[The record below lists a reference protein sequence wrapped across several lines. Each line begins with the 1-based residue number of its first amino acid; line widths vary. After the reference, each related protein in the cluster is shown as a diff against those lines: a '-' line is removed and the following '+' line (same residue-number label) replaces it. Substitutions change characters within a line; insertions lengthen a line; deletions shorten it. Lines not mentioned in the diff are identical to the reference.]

1 MQGEIKPLA
10 SFEQKTTERKRMS
23 NKLRDIVENIRRQL
37 FYISARL
44 TPRDGRFFQAVKI
57 FEEVIDFSASLQY
70 MALPN
75 VDEKDGGKISAQQL
89 EELAPVCNIVLK
101 NTSLNDF
108 VEWLTIETFGIIS
121 DKIDKHYYD
130 ISEPDSFS
138 NFIDLAG
145 RSLFKKSARYY
156 IVKLLNA
163 TTYQL
168 EGGSVLY
175 IETEE
180 FFPMLYGFTVDSRNP
195 YLKARL
201 IG

>member
-1 MQGEIKPLA
+1 
-10 SFEQKTTERKRMS
+10 MS
-23 NKLRDIVENIRRQL
+23 NNLRDILENIRRQL
-37 FYISARL
+37 FYISTRL

-57 FEEVIDFSASLQY
+57 FEEVIDFSATLQY

-89 EELAPVCNIVLK
+89 DDMATGYNIALR
-101 NTSLNDF
+101 NASLDDF
-108 VEWLTIETFGIIS
+108 VEWLTIETFGIIC
-121 DKIDKHYYD
+121 DKIDKHYCEL
-130 ISEPDSFS
+130 SAPDSFS
-138 NFIDLAG
+138 QFLELAG

-168 EGGSVLY
+168 EGGSVLC

-180 FFPMLYGFTVDSRNP
+180 IFPMLYGFTVDSRNP

>member
-1 MQGEIKPLA
+1 MPNNI
-10 SFEQKTTERKRMS
+10 
-23 NKLRDIVENIRRQL
+23 RDILENIRRQL
-37 FYISARL
+37 FYISTRL

-57 FEEVIDFSASLQY
+57 FEEIIDLSASLQY

-89 EELAPVCNIVLK
+89 EDMTGGYNIVMR
-101 NTSLNDF
+101 NTSLDDF
-108 VEWLTIETFGIIS
+108 VEWLTVETFGIIS
-121 DKIDKHYYD
+121 DKIDKHYFD
-130 ISEPDSFS
+130 ISAPDSFS
-138 NFIDLAG
+138 QFIELAG
-145 RSLFKKSARYY
+145 RSLFKKTAKYY

>member
-1 MQGEIKPLA
+1 MP
-10 SFEQKTTERKRMS
+10 
-23 NKLRDIVENIRRQL
+23 NNIRETIKSVQDEL
-37 FYISARL
+37 FYICTRL
-44 TPRDGRFFQAVKI
+44 TPRDGRLFQAVKI
-57 FEEVIDFSASLQY
+57 FEEIIDLSASLQY

-75 VDEKDGGKISAQQL
+75 VTEKDGGKITAQQL
-89 EELAPVCNIVLK
+89 EDMTGGYNIALR
-101 NTSLNDF
+101 NTSLDDF
-108 VEWLTIETFGIIS
+108 VEWLTIETFGIIA

-138 NFIDLAG
+138 QFIDLAG
-145 RSLFKKSARYY
+145 RSLFKKTAKYY
-156 IVKLLNA
+156 LVKLLNA

-180 FFPMLYGFTVDSRNP
+180 FFSMLYGFVIDSRNP
-195 YLKARL
+195 YIKARL

>member
-1 MQGEIKPLA
+1 
-10 SFEQKTTERKRMS
+10 MS
-23 NKLRDIVENIRRQL
+23 NDLRDIVENIRRQL
-37 FYISARL
+37 FYISTRL

-57 FEEVIDFSASLQY
+57 FEEIIDLSASLQY

-75 VDEKDGGKISAQQL
+75 VDAKEGGTISAQQL
-89 EELAPVCNIVLK
+89 EDMATGCNIVMR
-101 NTSLNDF
+101 NTSLDDF
-108 VEWLTIETFGIIS
+108 VEWLTIETFGIIC
-121 DKIDKHYYD
+121 DKIDKHYFD
-130 ISEPDSFS
+130 ISAPDSFS
-138 NFIDLAG
+138 EFLELAG

-180 FFPMLYGFTVDSRNP
+180 FFPMLYGFTVDSRNV

>member
-1 MQGEIKPLA
+1 MSSDIRETIK
-10 SFEQKTTERKRMS
+10 SVQ
-23 NKLRDIVENIRRQL
+23 DQL
-37 FYISARL
+37 FYIRTRL

-57 FEEVIDFSASLQY
+57 FGEIIDFSASLQY

-89 EELAPVCNIVLK
+89 EELATGCNIVLK

-108 VEWLTIETFGIIS
+108 VEWLTIETFGIIC
-121 DKIDKHYYD
+121 DKIDKHYCEL
-130 ISEPDSFS
+130 STPDSFS
-138 NFIDLAG
+138 EFIELAG
-145 RSLFKKSARYY
+145 RSLFKKSAKYY

-168 EGGSVLY
+168 EGDSFLYDSVLC

-201 IG
+201 VG

>member
-1 MQGEIKPLA
+1 MSKEIRETIK
-10 SFEQKTTERKRMS
+10 SVQ
-23 NKLRDIVENIRRQL
+23 DQL
-37 FYISARL
+37 FYIRTRL

-70 MALPN
+70 MAIPN
-75 VDEKDGGKISAQQL
+75 VNEKDGEKISAQQL
-89 EELAPVCNIVLK
+89 EELATGYNIVLK

-108 VEWLTIETFGIIS
+108 VEWLTIETFGIIC
-121 DKIDKHYYD
+121 DKIDKHYCD
-130 ISEPDSFS
+130 ISAPDSFS
-138 NFIDLAG
+138 QFIELAG
-145 RSLFKKSARYY
+145 RSLFKKSAKYY

-168 EGGSVLY
+168 EGDSFLYDSVLC

-180 FFPMLYGFTVDSRNP
+180 FFPMLYGFTIDSRNP

>member
-1 MQGEIKPLA
+1 
-10 SFEQKTTERKRMS
+10 MS
-23 NKLRDIVENIRRQL
+23 NNLRDILENIRRQL
-37 FYISARL
+37 FYISTRL

-57 FEEVIDFSASLQY
+57 FEEVVDFSASLQY
-70 MALPN
+70 IALPS

-89 EELAPVCNIVLK
+89 EDMATGYNIALR
-101 NTSLNDF
+101 NTSLDDF
-108 VEWLTIETFGIIS
+108 VEWLTIETFGIIC
-121 DKIDKHYYD
+121 DKIDKHYFEL
-130 ISEPDSFS
+130 SAPDSFS
-138 NFIDLAG
+138 QFVELAG

-168 EGGSVLY
+168 EGGSVLC

-180 FFPMLYGFTVDSRNP
+180 FFPLLYGFTVDSRNP
-195 YLKARL
+195 YIKARL

>member
-1 MQGEIKPLA
+1 MPNNI
-10 SFEQKTTERKRMS
+10 
-23 NKLRDIVENIRRQL
+23 RDILENIRRQL
-37 FYISARL
+37 FYISTRL

-57 FEEVIDFSASLQY
+57 FEEIIDLSASLQY

-75 VDEKDGGKISAQQL
+75 VTEKDGGKISAQQL
-89 EELAPVCNIVLK
+89 EDMTGGYNIVMR
-101 NTSLNDF
+101 NTSLDDF
-108 VEWLTIETFGIIS
+108 TEWLTIETFGIIS
-121 DKIDKHYYD
+121 DKIDKHYFD
-130 ISEPDSFS
+130 ISAPDSFS
-138 NFIDLAG
+138 QFIELAG
-145 RSLFKKSARYY
+145 RSLFKKTAKYY

-180 FFPMLYGFTVDSRNP
+180 FFPMLYGFTVDSRNA

>member
-1 MQGEIKPLA
+1 
-10 SFEQKTTERKRMS
+10 MS
-23 NKLRDIVENIRRQL
+23 NNLRDIVENIRRQL
-37 FYISARL
+37 FYISTRL

-75 VDEKDGGKISAQQL
+75 VTEKDGGKITAKQL
-89 EELAPVCNIVLK
+89 DELAPGCNIVMK
-101 NTSLNDF
+101 NTTLDDF
-108 VEWLTIETFGIIS
+108 VEWLTIETFGIIC
-121 DKIDKHYYD
+121 DKIDKHYFD
-130 ISEPDSFS
+130 ISAPDSFS
-138 NFIDLAG
+138 EFIELAG
-145 RSLFKKSARYY
+145 RSLFKKTAKYY
-156 IVKLLNA
+156 LVKLLNA

-180 FFPMLYGFTVDSRNP
+180 FFSMLYGFTVDSRNP
-195 YLKARL
+195 FLKARL

>member
-1 MQGEIKPLA
+1 
-10 SFEQKTTERKRMS
+10 MS
-23 NKLRDIVENIRRQL
+23 NNLRDILENIRRQL
-37 FYISARL
+37 FYISTRL

-57 FEEVIDFSASLQY
+57 FEEVIDLSASLQY

-75 VDEKDGGKISAQQL
+75 VNEKDGGKITAQQL
-89 EELAPVCNIVLK
+89 EELATGYNIALK
-101 NTSLNDF
+101 NTSLDDF
-108 VEWLTIETFGIIS
+108 VEWLTIETFGILC
-121 DKIDKHYYD
+121 DKIDKHYFD
-130 ISEPDSFS
+130 ISAPDSFS
-138 NFIDLAG
+138 EFLELAG
-145 RSLFKKSARYY
+145 RSLFKKTAKYY
-156 IVKLLNA
+156 LVKLLNA

-180 FFPMLYGFTVDSRNP
+180 FFPMLYGFTVDSRNV

>member
-1 MQGEIKPLA
+1 
-10 SFEQKTTERKRMS
+10 MS
-23 NKLRDIVENIRRQL
+23 NDLRDILENIRRQL
-37 FYISARL
+37 FYISTRL

-89 EELAPVCNIVLK
+89 EELAPGYNIALK
-101 NTSLNDF
+101 NTSLDDF
-108 VEWLTIETFGIIS
+108 VEWLTIKTFGIIC

-130 ISEPDSFS
+130 ISAPDSFS
-138 NFIDLAG
+138 QFIDLAG
-145 RSLFKKSARYY
+145 RSLFKKSTKYY
-156 IVKLLNA
+156 LVKLLNA

-180 FFPMLYGFTVDSRNP
+180 FFPMLYGFVVDSRDP

>member
-1 MQGEIKPLA
+1 
-10 SFEQKTTERKRMS
+10 MS
-23 NKLRDIVENIRRQL
+23 NKLRDILENIKRQL
-37 FYISARL
+37 FYINTRL
-44 TPRDGRFFQAVKI
+44 APRDGRFFQAVKI
-57 FEEVIDFSASLQY
+57 FEEIIDFSASLQY

-89 EELAPVCNIVLK
+89 EDMTCGYNIALR
-101 NTSLNDF
+101 NTSLDDF
-108 VEWLTIETFGIIS
+108 VEWLTIETFGIIC
-121 DKIDKHYYD
+121 DKIDKHYF
-130 ISEPDSFS
+130 ELVAPDSFS
-138 NFIDLAG
+138 EFLELAG
-145 RSLFKKSARYY
+145 RSLFKKSVKYY

-168 EGGSVLY
+168 EGVSVLY

-180 FFPMLYGFTVDSRNP
+180 FFPMLYGFTVDSRNV